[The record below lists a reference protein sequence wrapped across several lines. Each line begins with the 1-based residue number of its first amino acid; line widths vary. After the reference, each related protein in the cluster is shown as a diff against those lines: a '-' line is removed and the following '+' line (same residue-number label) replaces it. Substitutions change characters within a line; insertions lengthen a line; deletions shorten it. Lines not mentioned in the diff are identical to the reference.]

1 MGAATF
7 SYPREAGLP
16 FGGSNYN
23 PHIRIEIHYNNP
35 DEVAGVIDNSGM
47 RIKFVEKLRKFDAV
61 SLENN
66 FFLIMNK
73 DVIMSIFSSGRDGT
87 RP

>member
-7 SYPREAGLP
+7 TYPKEVGLP

-23 PHIRIEIHYNNP
+23 PYIRIEIHYNNP

-47 RIKFVEKLRKFDAV
+47 RIKYVDKLRKFDAV
-61 SLENN
+61 NIGDAFSR
-66 FFLIMNK
+66 
-73 DVIMSIFSSGRDGT
+73 SIDLMC
-87 RP
+87 